1 MFSTTS
7 FIFQTDIKLLP
18 SITYPDIVNYLVFNP
33 SPFTAQ
39 HMKAFKSLEADN
51 YLSSGWMKDIHV
63 WNVPQK
69 PYFLI
74 KAKVI
79 FSSSVQ

>member
-39 HMKAFKSLEADN
+39 HMKAFKSLEAYN
-51 YLSSGWMKDIHV
+51 QAFNGWLSDVLWKEVNSVII
-63 WNVPQK
+63 
-69 PYFLI
+69 I
-74 KAKVI
+74 KAKVLNI
-79 FSSSVQ
+79 LNFDN